1 MKILLLGAS
10 GFVGTNVL
18 PHLLQAGVHV
28 VALFRNPES
37 KARFPA
43 VAGLS
48 WMSIDEALQRPLSGV
63 DSLLSFAGVG
73 SPTAF
78 EQHAKAMAAAE
89 LAIAESISNLAASYK
104 LRSVQYLST
113 AGAVYGE
120 GWVEEAG
127 SGHGRVFTEE
137 SECHPVSV
145 YGRSKLAAERHL
157 AARLAAVA
165 PNTTLSVLRATNI
178 YGLRYAKAGHQGLI
192 NALLDRRRL
201 GLPITQYG
209 DGLIYR
215 DYLFTSDLAAAHL
228 ACLRRPVA
236 GLFNIGSGRSHSIL
250 EVVAAVESATGLLF
264 ERHQLPARDFDVR
277 YSAVSVDKART
288 LLGWSPLISLDEGI
302 SHILDFQQLN

>member
-1 MKILLLGAS
+1 MKILILGAS

-18 PHLLQAGVHV
+18 PYLLQAGVDV
-28 VALFRNPES
+28 IALCRNPES
-37 KARFPA
+37 QASLPA

-48 WMSIDEALQRPLSGV
+48 WMSIDEVLQRPLSGV

-78 EQHAKAMAAAE
+78 EHQAEVMAAAE
-89 LAIAESISNLAASYK
+89 LAIAESIGNIAACHK
-104 LRSVQYLST
+104 LRNVQYLST

-120 GWVEEAG
+120 GWVEDAG
-127 SGHGRVFTEE
+127 GGHGRVFTEE

-145 YGRSKLAAERHL
+145 YGRCKLGAEKHL
-157 AARLAAVA
+157 AARLEAVA

-178 YGLRYAKAGHQGLI
+178 YGLRYAKAGQQGLI
-192 NALLDRRRL
+192 NAIIDRRRL

-215 DYLFTSDLAAAHL
+215 DYLFASDLAAAHL
-228 ACLRRPVA
+228 ACLRQPVA

-250 EVVAAVESATGLLF
+250 EFVAAVEA
-264 ERHQLPARDFDVR
+264 
-277 YSAVSVDKART
+277 
-288 LLGWSPLISLDEGI
+288 
-302 SHILDFQQLN
+302 